1 MDFYSEAVKKR
12 ELTLDEAVEELL
24 NDPCMRYDFYDEEIS
39 SEKPINISEFIS
51 LLNSEKWGGFSGTRV
66 NKTRYL
72 LLKMDLLMGNAATIL
87 QYNKD
92 SSSVEHLMPQKIE
105 ETQWDIEPT
114 KHKEWVHR
122 LGNLSLIDKNKN
134 SSLSNKLFHEKK
146 VKYQGAIETR
156 ANTNYI
162 FITNPEWNID
172 TIEAN
177 HKRTISLLTQY
188 YEGNNLKTFLQI
200 KRNLNNTATLQ
211 L

>member
-1 MDFYSEAVKKR
+1 
-12 ELTLDEAVEELL
+12 
-24 NDPCMRYDFYDEEIS
+24 
-39 SEKPINISEFIS
+39 
-51 LLNSEKWGGFSGTRV
+51 
-66 NKTRYL
+66 
-72 LLKMDLLMGNAATIL
+72 MGNAATIL

-105 ETQWDIEPT
+105 DTQWNIDSA

-146 VKYQGAIETR
+146 IKYQGAIETR
-156 ANTNYI
+156 ANTNFL
-162 FITNPEWNID
+162 FITNSEWNID

-177 HKRTISLLTQY
+177 HKRTINLLTQY

-200 KRNLNNTATLQ
+200 KKNLNNTTTLQ